1 MFDKSGIIIGL
12 PHCGSLK
19 KGDLFRAV
27 LMATVCMAAVGGAR
41 AQSADDAA
49 TLEPIVVE
57 GAGEAADGPVKGYVA
72 KRSKTATKTDVPL
85 EKTPQSVSVV
95 TADQM
100 ADQGVKSVAEALR
113 YTPGLFAEYRGAS
126 NLHDETFLR
135 GYYYAPR
142 FLDGLLF
149 GSNSLG
155 QIDPY
160 LLERVEVLK
169 GPSSVLYGEAR
180 PGGLI
185 NLVSKRPTGEASHEV
200 QATVG
205 TDGRVEGAFDLA
217 DKVPGSDTLSY
228 RLVGK
233 AARADTMEDGLDTKR
248 LAVAPSIMWQPDNQ
262 TKVTVQAFYQNEPE
276 AGFRNFREAK
286 GSLTPTAYGYIPRDF
301 LVSDPN
307 VQKSEREQA
316 SIGYQAEHRFDNGV
330 TLRQNA
336 RVTDIDTAYQT
347 LTWGSLQADG
357 KTITRTG
364 SGGTED
370 MLQFVIDNSAEVK
383 VSTGPLEH
391 TVIGGFDYRYSVVD
405 YAWGYDYTVPSIDW
419 TNPVY
424 NVTSL
429 NLSSGRTDTKTKAS
443 QAGLYLQDQIEIGRL
458 NLLFGGRQDWATT
471 DIDDNLTGTTTSF
484 DSSATTGRAGAVYDL
499 GLGFSPYVSVAT
511 SFEPVLTAAPTG
523 SDPFDP
529 STAIQYEAGVRFA
542 PEGYGFSVSA
552 AVYELTQ
559 QNVLYRETSSSP
571 WQQTGEIRTRGF
583 ELEGRAEI
591 TDNFSVLAAYSY
603 TDQEVTE
610 AAQANIVGKTP
621 ARIPLNQASIWGKYE
636 FSDGPLNGLGLGL
649 GLRYIGESWGD
660 ATNTFKVP
668 DTLLLDASV
677 SYDFGAL
684 DKDFEN
690 VSLQVNATNLTDEF
704 YTASCA
710 SAYACFVGAGRSVTA
725 TLKYKW

>member
-1 MFDKSGIIIGL
+1 
-12 PHCGSLK
+12 
-19 KGDLFRAV
+19 
-27 LMATVCMAAVGGAR
+27 MAPAGGAR
-41 AQSADDAA
+41 AQSADGTT

-57 GAGEAADGPVKGYVA
+57 GAGEVADGPVKGYVA
-72 KRSKTATKTDVPL
+72 KRSKTTTKTDVPI
-85 EKTPQSVSVV
+85 EKTPQSISVI

-205 TDGRVEGAFDLA
+205 SDGRLEGAFDLT
-217 DKVPGSDTLSY
+217 DKVPGSDALSY

-262 TKVTVQAFYQNEPE
+262 TKFTVQAFYQNEPE

-286 GSLTPTAYGYIPRDF
+286 GSLTPTAYGYVPRDF
-301 LVSDPN
+301 LVSDPH

-316 SIGYQAEHRFDNGV
+316 SIGYQAEHRFDNGI

-336 RVTDIDTAYQT
+336 RITDIDTAYQT
-347 LTWGSLQADG
+347 LTWGSLQSDG
-357 KTITRTG
+357 KTITRSG

-370 MLQFVIDNSAEVK
+370 MLQFVIDNSAEAK
-383 VSTGPLEH
+383 VSTGALEH
-391 TVIGGFDYRYSVVD
+391 TIIAGFDYRYSVVD

-419 TNPVY
+419 TNQVY

-429 NLSSGRTDTKTKAS
+429 NLSSGRSDTKTKAS
-443 QAGLYLQDQIEIGRL
+443 QAGLYLQDQIELGRL

-471 DIDDNLTGTTTSF
+471 DIDNNLNGTTTSF

-499 GLGFSPYVSVAT
+499 GWGLSPYLSVAT
-511 SFEPVLTAAPTG
+511 SFEPVLTAAPAG

-529 STAIQYEAGVRFA
+529 STAIQYEAGLRFA
-542 PEGYGFSVSA
+542 PEGYGFSVGA

-591 TDNFSVLAAYSY
+591 TDNFSLLAAYSY

-610 AAQANIVGKTP
+610 AAQANILGKTP
-621 ARIPLNQASIWGKYE
+621 ARIPLNQASVWGKYE
-636 FSDGPLNGLGLGL
+636 FSNGPLNGLGLGL

-668 DTLLLDASV
+668 DTLLVDASV

>member
-1 MFDKSGIIIGL
+1 ML
-12 PHCGSLK
+12 
-19 KGDLFRAV
+19 RTA
-27 LMATVCMAAVGGAR
+27 LMATVCLAAAGGAR
-41 AQSADDAA
+41 AQSADGA
-49 TLEPIVVE
+49 TAIEPIVVQ
-57 GAGEAADGPVKGYVA
+57 GSGEAGDGPVKGYLA

-142 FLDGLLF
+142 FLDGLMF

-155 QIDPY
+155 QLDPY

-169 GPSSVLYGEAR
+169 GPASVLYGEAR

-185 NLVSKRPTGEASHEV
+185 NLVSKRPTGETAREV

-205 TDGRVEGAFDLA
+205 IDNRVEGAFDVMGRL
-217 DKVPGSDTLSY
+217 PGSDTLSY

-248 LAVAPSIMWQPDNQ
+248 FAVAPSVMWQPDDQ
-262 TKVTVQAFYQNEPE
+262 TKVTVHAFYQNEPE

-286 GSLTPTAYGYIPRDF
+286 GTLYATPYGYVPRDF
-301 LVSDPN
+301 LISDPHI
-307 VQKSEREQA
+307 QKSERKQA
-316 SIGYQAEHRFDNGV
+316 SIGYQAEHRFDNGI

-336 RVTDIDTAYQT
+336 RLTDIDTAYQT
-347 LTWGSLQADG
+347 LTWGALQADG

-370 MLQFVIDNSAEVK
+370 MRQFVIDNSVEAK
-383 VSTGPLEH
+383 VDTGPLEH
-391 TVIGGFDYRYSVVD
+391 TLIGGVDYRYSVVD
-405 YAWGYDYTVPSIDW
+405 YAWGYDRTVPSIDW

-429 NLSSGRTDTKTKAS
+429 NLSSGRSDTKTKAS
-443 QAGLYLQDQIEIGRL
+443 QVGIYLQDQIEVGRL
-458 NLLFGGRQDWATT
+458 NLLFGGRHDWATT
-471 DIDDNLTGTTTSF
+471 DIDDNLSGTTTSF

-499 GLGFSPYVSVAT
+499 GWGFRPYVSVAT

-529 STAIQYEAGVRFA
+529 STAVQYEAGLRFA
-542 PEGYGFSVSA
+542 PEGYGFDVSA
-552 AVYELTQ
+552 AVYQLTQ
-559 QNVLYRETSSSP
+559 QNVLYRETSASP

-583 ELEGRAEI
+583 ELEGKAEI
-591 TDNFSVLAAYSY
+591 TDNFSLIAAYSY

-610 AAQANIVGKTP
+610 SAQANILGKTP
-621 ARIPLNQASIWGKYE
+621 ARIPINQASIWGKYQ
-636 FSDGPLNGLGLGL
+636 FDGGPLAGLGLGL
-649 GLRYIGESWGD
+649 GLRYIGDSWGD

-668 DTLLLDASV
+668 DTLLLDASL

-710 SAYACFVGAGRSVTA
+710 STSACFVGGGRTVTA

>member
-1 MFDKSGIIIGL
+1 MMSGNIVL
-12 PHCGSLK
+12 RSL
-19 KGDLFRAV
+19 LLASVFSTTINSA
-27 LMATVCMAAVGGAR
+27 M
-41 AQSADDAA
+41 AQSAGAGA

-57 GAGEAADGPVKGYVA
+57 GAGEAGDGPVKGYVA

-95 TADQM
+95 TAEQI
-100 ADQGVKSVAEALR
+100 ADQGAKSVAEALR

-149 GSNSLG
+149 GSGSLG
-155 QIDPY
+155 QVDPY
-160 LLERVEVLK
+160 LLERVEVLR

-185 NLVSKRPTGEASHEV
+185 NLVSKRPTGEKAGEI
-200 QATVG
+200 QTTVG
-205 TDGRVEGAFDLA
+205 TDNRVEAAFDVM
-217 DKVPGSDTLSY
+217 DKLPGSDTVSY

-233 AARADTMEDGLDTKR
+233 AAKADTMEDGLKTRR
-248 LAVAPSIMWQPDNQ
+248 LSVAPSVMWSPDDQ
-262 TKVTVQAFYQNEPE
+262 TKVTVHAFYQNEPD
-276 AGFRNFREAK
+276 AGYRNFREAK
-286 GSLTPTAYGYIPRDF
+286 GTLTPTAYGYVPRDF

-307 VQKSEREQA
+307 VQKSTREQA

-330 TLRQNA
+330 TIRQNA
-336 RVTDIDTAYQT
+336 RVTDINTDYAT
-347 LTWGSLQADG
+347 LTWGALQADG

-370 MLQFVIDNSAEVK
+370 MLQFVIDNNAEAK

-391 TVIGGFDYRYSVVD
+391 TLIGGVDYRYSVVD

-429 NLSSGRTDTKTKAS
+429 NLSSGRSDTKTKAS
-443 QAGLYLQDQIEIGRL
+443 QVGVYLQDQIEVGKL
-458 NLLFGGRQDWATT
+458 NLLFGGRYDWATT
-471 DIDDNLTGTTTSF
+471 DIDNNLNGTTTGF
-484 DSSATTGRAGAVYDL
+484 DASAATGRAGAVYDL
-499 GLGFSPYVSVAT
+499 GWGLKPYVSVST
-511 SFEPVLTAAPTG
+511 SFEPVLTAAPAG

-529 STAIQYEAGVRFA
+529 STAIQYEAGLRFA
-542 PEGYGFSVSA
+542 PEGYGFDIRG

-559 QNVLYRETSSSP
+559 QNILYRETSSSP
-571 WQQTGEIRTRGF
+571 WQQTGEVRTRGA
-583 ELEGRAEI
+583 ELEARAEI
-591 TDNFSVLAAYSY
+591 TDNISLLAAYSY

-610 AAQANIVGKTP
+610 SAQANILGKTP
-621 ARIPLNQASIWGKYE
+621 ARIPLHQASIWGKYE
-636 FSDGPLNGLGLGL
+636 FNDGPFSGLGLGL

-668 DTLLLDASV
+668 DTLLLDASL
-677 SYDFGAL
+677 SYDFGKL

-690 VSLQVNATNLTDEF
+690 VSLQINATNLTDEF
-704 YTASCA
+704 YAASCA
-710 SAYACFVGAGRSVTA
+710 SSTACFVGAGRAVSA
-725 TLKYKW
+725 TIKYKW